1 VIAMN
6 RGVLSDNLRRL
17 RSIKGT
23 NQTKIAKK
31 AGLSRPSYVAIEN
44 GTTDP
49 RSSTLMNIAGAL
61 GVSLADLF
69 RPLPSLKRV
78 RFRIQKTMTKRE
90 ENQRDQLLQDVA
102 IWLSDYNELERM
114 LGESREYKFKDYRS
128 TDPVSAAE
136 DARSRLNINDPSLI
150 RDICGLVEDSG
161 IKIYLSKTGFKK
173 YFGLSVSLE
182 DGGPAICV
190 KVGDDVSVERQI
202 FTVAHEMGHLLLHRN
217 SYKKDEIKE
226 IDREEKEAD
235 KFASNFLMPQSVFEK
250 EWQSARGLHLVNR
263 VLHVKRIF
271 RVSYMTVLL
280 RLIDCGLADPSI
292 IQIFRAEYKRI
303 YNHDL
308 KNHYEPDSYSES
320 EPEGLVKSDFMDD
333 RLHLLVR
340 DAFEKDLISMDRA
353 AEILKISVIEMREL
367 NNSWKMTG

>member
-1 VIAMN
+1 MN

-173 YFGLSVSLE
+173 YFGLSVSLD

-320 EPEGLVKSDFMDD
+320 EPEGLVKSDFMED
-333 RLHLLVR
+333 RLHRLVR
-340 DAFEKDLISMDRA
+340 EAFEKDLISMDRA